1 MSKLT
6 NLEQVRAARAFTDAK
21 RIADARQES
30 KEGDQLSGYHSLIIT
45 NGLLAT
51 FAYSA
56 DKGGE
61 HHLIA
66 EALLEHIRALQ
77 REKLFPGKCI
87 PVAQLPV
94 SAFIDRKLTERKP
107 DVAKQLQ
114 QTVERYI
121 RESGGDVKKAFSR
134 VSQKEKQEQAVL
146 RRMIAAQVL
155 ETIKSVS
162 ETGDADFLRMMTAEC
177 LLYLNYLKRFVRATL
192 V

>member
-66 EALLEHIRALQ
+66 EALVCHISALQ
-77 REKLFPGKCI
+77 QAGLFPGI
-87 PVAQLPV
+87 PMPERLLP
-94 SAFIDRKLTERKP
+94 A
-107 DVAKQLQ
+107 
-114 QTVERYI
+114 
-121 RESGGDVKKAFSR
+121 
-134 VSQKEKQEQAVL
+134 L
-146 RRMIAAQVL
+146 RHISTKVDDDL
-155 ETIKSVS
+155 
-162 ETGDADFLRMMTAEC
+162 LRMMTAESMA
-177 LLYLNYLKRFVRATL
+177 YLNYLKRFVRAL
-192 V
+192 KA